1 LLPGGHLAVAPGF
14 LENLVETTMNFLTS
28 SDLDTSFDEP
38 RIQDLKIANALG
50 FSRPRAARQIIE
62 RNADEIQRY
71 GGLPRRVAN
80 RSPRG
85 GRPSQAY
92 YLNEPQALLVCMF
105 SSTPRAAEVRHQVIT
120 VFMAWRRAQSIVPV
134 KAHERRP
141 STKLDDAIRL
151 KTNVDRLEAILHA
164 HERAETL
171 DTVREMMRD
180 MRQRNEA
187 HYESM
192 RLTAVAIENMIE
204 GRAIA
209 AG

>member
-1 LLPGGHLAVAPGF
+1 
-14 LENLVETTMNFLTS
+14 MNFLTS

-38 RIQDLKIANALG
+38 RIQDLRLAQGLG
-50 FSRPRAARQIIE
+50 FARPRVLRELIE
-62 RNADEIQRY
+62 RNAPEIQRY
-71 GGLPRRVAN
+71 GLTPRRTAK
-80 RSPRG
+80 PKG
-85 GRPSQAY
+85 GIGRPTECY

-105 SSTPRAAEVRHQVIT
+105 SNTPRAAEVRHQVIT